1 MIGSVN
7 KIVDFSVVDGPG
19 NRTAVF
25 FQGCNFRCT
34 YCHNPETINHCIHC
48 GVCVGVCPVGA
59 LEVDENKK
67 VCWNAEKCV
76 MCDNCIK
83 ACPHCSSPKIS
94 FYSPTELADRV
105 AQNLPFIRGIT
116 CSGGECMLQAD
127 FMTELFKLT
136 KSKGLTN
143 LIDTNGS
150 VPFANYP
157 KLLAVTDG
165 VMLDVKCA
173 DNLVHGALVGMENAA
188 VLQNLVF
195 LAERGLLTE
204 VRTVIEQNLPNEY
217 TVTQVAETL
226 KPYAKNKNITY
237 KIICYRPFG
246 VRESTMQSLMPPTDE
261 FLQRMRKKALEI
273 NPELNIIIV

>member
-34 YCHNPETINHCIHC
+34 YCHNPETINRCINC

-59 LEVDENKK
+59 LKMDENHK
-67 VCWNAEKCV
+67 VQWDDKKCV
-76 MCDNCIK
+76 MCDACIK

-94 FYSPTELADRV
+94 FYTPLELAKRV
-105 AQNLPFIRGIT
+105 AQNQPFIRGIT

-127 FMTELFKLT
+127 FMADLFELT
-136 KSKGLTN
+136 KAMGLTN

-150 VPFANYP
+150 VPLAHYP
-157 KLLAVTDG
+157 KLLQVTDG

-173 DNLVHGALVGMENAA
+173 DNAGHKALVGMENAA
-188 VLQNLVF
+188 VLENLRF
-195 LAERGLLTE
+195 LAEHGLLTE
-204 VRTVIEQNLPNEY
+204 VRTVIEQHLPNED
-217 TVTQVAETL
+217 TVVQVAKIL
-226 KPYAKNKNITY
+226 RPFAKNKNITY

-246 VRESTMQSLMPPTDE
+246 VRESTMQNLKPPSDE
-261 FLQRMRKKALEI
+261 FLQQMQKKVLEI
-273 NPELNIIIV
+273 NSELNVIIV